1 MADKSPEALIP
12 SLKLELALESESD
25 ITSSW
30 IPSVVVDTSG
40 SAAKLDS
47 KSTFLSLF
55 SSRYGSRI
63 RTASSDTWR
72 SLSQF
77 HSLTD
82 EEIVSA
88 VSMDSRTV
96 RALCLDTK
104 ERFILIEFDQTC
116 LDNDQGIRQGLFEA
130 LGRVGINGAKL
141 FQPNEV
147 SSYQCFL
154 PLTKAAAIA
163 PLAEAMKQYLQKC
176 GLDEVRV
183 AVPGDYFVLPLQPG
197 FRWMNQDVKPMVA
210 RREMDLE
217 KAIDLFVSEIKSFEV
232 CPDNLMECLDETAK
246 CLDIRKN
253 IEPGCFVTAG
263 IDCQDIPASENSDT
277 ALEVDSDDGL
287 PDPVSSTCGLESV
300 KSLNSCL
307 DNELEM
313 MAQPFQA
320 NTEEPSLASLFRDF
334 EELQAKEIRPLE
346 DCPELGDPGFAE
358 LQVKESKEPVSET
371 GANRV
376 EVLGFQNV
384 EANSVPEPE
393 LLEVENAESTSQ
405 DVIDLEKVFE
415 LDPLDSTLEVV
426 AEAPP
431 VASVDAPSFVQM
443 SIPFGIDLPKV
454 KPAEAEDL
462 PVVRRKRAP
471 PPK

>member
-1 MADKSPEALIP
+1 M
-12 SLKLELALESESD
+12 
-25 ITSSW
+25 
-30 IPSVVVDTSG
+30 VVDTSG
-40 SAAKLDS
+40 SVAKLDS

-88 VSMDSRTV
+88 VSMDSKTV

-104 ERFILIEFDQTC
+104 EQFILIEFDQTC
-116 LDNDQGIRQGLFEA
+116 LDNDQRTWQGLLEA
-130 LGRVGINGAKL
+130 LERVGISGAKL
-141 FQPNEV
+141 FQSNET

-154 PLTKAAAIA
+154 PLTKSVAIA
-163 PLAEAMKQYLQKC
+163 PLAESMKQYLQKC

-183 AVPGDYFVLPLQPG
+183 AVPGEHFVLPLQPG
-197 FRWMNQDVKPMVA
+197 FRWMNLDVKPMVA

-217 KAIDLFVSEIKSFEV
+217 QAIDLFVSEIKSFEV
-232 CPDNLMECLDETAK
+232 CPDNLMQCLDETAK
-246 CLDIRKN
+246 CLDIRETR
-253 IEPGCFVTAG
+253 EPVCFVAADV
-263 IDCQDIPASENSDT
+263 DCQDVPASEISDT
-277 ALEVDSDDGL
+277 ALEVDSDDNS
-287 PDPVSSTCGLESV
+287 PDPVSSTCGLDSI

-313 MAQPFQA
+313 MAQPVQ
-320 NTEEPSLASLFRDF
+320 TTSEEPSLASLFRDF
-334 EELQAKEIRPLE
+334 EVLQAKEIRSLE
-346 DCPELGDPGFAE
+346 DCPEPGEPVVAE
-358 LQVKESKEPVSET
+358 FQVEESKEQMSET
-371 GANRV
+371 AASRV
-376 EVLGFQNV
+376 EALDVQNV
-384 EANSVPEPE
+384 EVNSAPEPE
-393 LLEVENAESTSQ
+393 LLEVENAESISQ

-415 LDPLDSTLEVV
+415 LDPLDSPLEVDS
-426 AEAPP
+426 EASP
-431 VASVDAPSFVQM
+431 VAPVDAPSFVQM
-443 SIPFGIDLPKV
+443 SIPFGIDLTKV

-462 PVVRRKRAP
+462 SVVRRKRAP

>member
-1 MADKSPEALIP
+1 M
-12 SLKLELALESESD
+12 
-25 ITSSW
+25 
-30 IPSVVVDTSG
+30 VVDTSG
-40 SAAKLDS
+40 SVAKLDS

-88 VSMDSRTV
+88 ISMDSKTV
-96 RALCLDTK
+96 RALCLDTE

-116 LDNDQGIRQGLFEA
+116 LDNDQRTWQRLLEA
-130 LGRVGINGAKL
+130 LDRVGISGAKL
-141 FQPNEV
+141 FQSNET

-154 PLTKAAAIA
+154 PLTKSVAIA

-176 GLDEVRV
+176 GRVEVRV
-183 AVPGDYFVLPLQPG
+183 AVPGEHFVLPLQPG

-217 KAIDLFVSEIKSFEV
+217 QAIDLFVSEIKSFEV

-246 CLDIRKN
+246 CMDISETR
-253 IEPGCFVTAG
+253 EPVCSEAADV
-263 IDCQDIPASENSDT
+263 DCQDVPASEISDT
-277 ALEVDSDDGL
+277 ALEVESDDNL
-287 PDPVSSTCGLESV
+287 PDQVSSTCGLDSI

-307 DNELEM
+307 DNELEN
-313 MAQPFQA
+313 MAQPVQTT
-320 NTEEPSLASLFRDF
+320 TEEHSLASLFRDF
-334 EELQAKEIRPLE
+334 EELQAKEIRFLE
-346 DCPELGDPGFAE
+346 DCPEPGDPVVVEF
-358 LQVKESKEPVSET
+358 QVKESKGPVSEID
-371 GANRV
+371 ACRFEALDV
-376 EVLGFQNV
+376 QNIDV
-384 EANSVPEPE
+384 NSAPEPE
-393 LLEVENAESTSQ
+393 LLEGENAESISQ
-405 DVIDLEKVFE
+405 DVIDLEKIFE
-415 LDPLDSTLEVV
+415 LDPLDSPLDVDS
-426 AEAPP
+426 EASP
-431 VASVDAPSFVQM
+431 VATVDAPSFVQM
-443 SIPFGIDLPKV
+443 AIPFGIDLPKV

-462 PVVRRKRAP
+462 PMVRRKRAP

>member
-1 MADKSPEALIP
+1 M
-12 SLKLELALESESD
+12 
-25 ITSSW
+25 
-30 IPSVVVDTSG
+30 VVDTSG
-40 SAAKLDS
+40 SVAKLDS

-55 SSRYGSRI
+55 SSKYGSRI

-88 VSMDSRTV
+88 LAMDSKTV

-116 LDNDQGIRQGLFEA
+116 LDNDQRTWQGLFEA
-130 LGRVGINGAKL
+130 LDRVGISGAKL
-141 FQPNEV
+141 FQSNET

-154 PLTKAAAIA
+154 PLTRAVAIA
-163 PLAEAMKQYLQKC
+163 PLAEQLRQYLQKC

-183 AVPGDYFVLPLQPG
+183 AVPGEHFVLPLQPG

-217 KAIDLFVSEIKSFEV
+217 QAIDLFVLEIKSFEV

-246 CLDIRKN
+246 CLDIHETK
-253 IEPGCFVTAG
+253 EPVCFVAAAV
-263 IDCQDIPASENSDT
+263 DCQDVPASENSDT
-277 ALEVDSDDGL
+277 ALEVDSDDSL
-287 PDPVSSTCGLESV
+287 PDPVSSTCGLDSI

-307 DNELEM
+307 DNELDN
-313 MAQPFQA
+313 MALPVQT

-334 EELQAKEIRPLE
+334 EELQAKEIRSLE
-346 DCPELGDPGFAE
+346 DCPEPGEPVVAE
-358 LQVKESKEPVSET
+358 FQVKESNDPVPET
-371 GANRV
+371 GVSKV
-376 EVLGFQNV
+376 EDLDVQNIEV
-384 EANSVPEPE
+384 NSAPEPE
-393 LLEVENAESTSQ
+393 LLEVENAESISQ
-405 DVIDLEKVFE
+405 DVIDLEKDFE
-415 LDPLDSTLEVV
+415 LDPLDSPLDVDSEV
-426 AEAPP
+426 PS
-431 VASVDAPSFVQM
+431 VASVDAPSFIQM

-454 KPAEAEDL
+454 KPAEAEYL